1 MQLSKQQ
8 LEQFETDGYVL
19 VPAVFSQAEIKRMK
33 EACDRLLDL
42 CINSTLALGE
52 HNARLDVR
60 NRAGQLNVRKVQP
73 VNDASEYLE
82 EVSRDERLLGPMRQ
96 IMLGHDPILMEEKL
110 NYKQLIKQQIDF
122 THFNTG
128 GRTPEDFFP
137 LHHDW
142 GYYRR
147 EGYPKNIVSSAL
159 TIDDSD
165 LDNGPLR
172 VVPGTHK
179 LDIPTIDP
187 DPASNNGRVEESLY
201 GESER
206 KPLVVPAGSVMFFH
220 SMLLH
225 DSVENHSGR
234 PRRIMIY
241 SHYPSN
247 HQAEEDKRNCATRD
261 KAREQEARYHQMLD
275 SRQFV
280 NQFCAKSECEAP
292 GSAADLQSPVSES
305 SALKTAT

>member
-1 MQLSKQQ
+1 MQLTKQQ
-8 LEQFETDGYVL
+8 LEQFDTDGYVL
-19 VPAVFSQAEIKRMK
+19 VPAVFSPTEIQRMK
-33 EACDRLLDL
+33 EAADQVLDL
-42 CINSTLALGE
+42 CINSTLALRE

-60 NRAGQLNVRKVQP
+60 NRAGKLNVRKVQP

-82 EVSRDERLLGPMRQ
+82 KVSCDERLLGPMRQ
-96 IMLGHDPILMEEKL
+96 LMLGHEPILMEEKL
-110 NYKQLIKQQIDF
+110 NYKQLIKQTIDF
-122 THFNTG
+122 EPFNTG

-147 EGYPKNIVSSAL
+147 EGYPKSIISSAL

-172 VVPGTHK
+172 VVPGSHK
-179 LDIPTIDP
+179 KDFPTIDP
-187 DPASNNGRVEESLY
+187 DPASNNGRVDESLF

-206 KPLVVPAGSVMFFH
+206 MPLVAPAGSVLFFH

-241 SHYPSN
+241 SHYPSS
-247 HQAEEDKRNCATRD
+247 HQAEEDKRNSAVRD
-261 KAREQEARYHQMLD
+261 KAREQERRYNEMLD
-275 SRQFV
+275 SKRFV
-280 NQFCAKSECEAP
+280 NQFCAKSECASP
-292 GSAADLQSPVSES
+292 MKAA
-305 SALKTAT
+305 T

>member
-8 LEQFETDGYVL
+8 LEQFEIDGYVI
-19 VPAVFSQAEIKRMK
+19 VPAVFSQAEIQRMK
-33 EACDRLLDL
+33 EESDRIVEL

-60 NRAGQLNVRKVQP
+60 NRNGQMNVRKVQP
-73 VNDASEYLE
+73 VNDVSEYLE
-82 EVSRDERLLGPMRQ
+82 QVSNDERLLGPMRQ
-96 IMLGHDPILMEEKL
+96 LMQGHDPILMEEKL
-110 NYKQLIKQQIDF
+110 NYKQLLKQKVDF
-122 THFNTG
+122 THFYTG

-147 EGYPKNIVSSAL
+147 EGYPKSIISSAL

-165 LDNGPLR
+165 IDNGPMR
-172 VVPGTHK
+172 VVPGSHTK
-179 LDIPTIDP
+179 DFPTIDP
-187 DPASNNGRVEESLY
+187 DPASNNGRVDEALF

-206 KPLVVPAGSVMFFH
+206 IPLCFPAGSVMFFH

-241 SHYPSN
+241 SHYPSF
-247 HQAEEDKRNCATRD
+247 HKAEEDKRNSALRD
-261 KAREQEARYHQMLD
+261 KAREQESRYSELVA
-275 SRQFV
+275 SKQFV
-280 NQFCAKSECEAP
+280 DQFHAKAEYASAVQSAP
-292 GSAADLQSPVSES
+292 
-305 SALKTAT
+305 

>member
-1 MQLSKQQ
+1 MQLSKEQ
-8 LEQFETDGYVL
+8 LDQFEKDGYVI
-19 VPAVFSQAEIKRMK
+19 VPAVFTQAEIQRMK
-33 EACDRLLDL
+33 EESDQILEL

-60 NRAGQLNVRKVQP
+60 NRAGQMNVRKVQP
-73 VNDASEYLE
+73 VNDVSEYLE
-82 EVSRDERLLGPMRQ
+82 QVSLDERLLGPMRQ
-96 IMLGHDPILMEEKL
+96 LMAGNEPILMEEKL
-110 NYKQLIKQQIDF
+110 NYKQLLKQKIDF

-128 GRTPEDFFP
+128 GRSHEDFFP

-147 EGYPKNIVSSAL
+147 EGYPKSIISSAL

-165 LDNGPLR
+165 MDNGPLR
-172 VVPGTHK
+172 VVPGSHK
-179 LDIPTIDP
+179 GDFPTIDP
-187 DPASNNGRVEESLY
+187 DPASNNGRVDESLY

-206 KPLVVPAGSVMFFH
+206 IPLVFPAGSVMFFH

-247 HQAEEDKRNCATRD
+247 HKAEEDQRNCALRD
-261 KAREQEARYHQMLD
+261 KAREQEARYREMLAKQ
-275 SRQFV
+275 QFS
-280 NQFCAKSECEAP
+280 NQFHAKLEYGEPLKAAP
-292 GSAADLQSPVSES
+292 
-305 SALKTAT
+305 